1 MSEDSSTTPPVR
13 RRRRFRLTLKLL
25 VVVAVVYLFV
35 IPLVPDFR
43 AALDEVQRVEPRL
56 LALGL
61 LLEITA
67 LWCYAPLVKA
77 SLGDAG
83 LGLSRWRLFRIQ
95 MSTRALSS
103 IVPGGNAASSA
114 LGFRLMTLSGVSGP
128 DAGFALAT
136 VGLGSAVVLNLIL
149 WLGLIVS
156 IPIRGVN
163 ALYGS
168 AAVVGIV
175 VMGLAGTLIF
185 GLMEGQGRAERFVR
199 WVARKVNVDEERA
212 ALVVHQLAERLEA
225 LITDRQ
231 LLGRVAFWATVNWV
245 LDALA
250 LWVFIRAFGVSMG
263 LDALF
268 ISFGIANVLAAIPIT
283 PGGLGYV
290 DTSYVGMLGVFGVP
304 LRTATLGVASYRFA
318 QFFFPII
325 LGGVLYASLR
335 IGPWSI
341 ERRDNLMRLRELA
354 EQETERG
361 ESKIDFQLRFPAR
374 DVTGEFIRPAHTTW
388 GSRRRRQ
395 TSSVID
401 PNGPTRPVSG
411 DDQLDND
418 HSGE

>member
-1 MSEDSSTTPPVR
+1 
-13 RRRRFRLTLKLL
+13 
-25 VVVAVVYLFV
+25 
-35 IPLVPDFR
+35 
-43 AALDEVQRVEPRL
+43 
-56 LALGL
+56 
-61 LLEITA
+61 
-67 LWCYAPLVKA
+67 
-77 SLGDAG
+77 
-83 LGLSRWRLFRIQ
+83 
-95 MSTRALSS
+95 
-103 IVPGGNAASSA
+103 
-114 LGFRLMTLSGVSGP
+114 
-128 DAGFALAT
+128 
-136 VGLGSAVVLNLIL
+136 
-149 WLGLIVS
+149 
-156 IPIRGVN
+156 
-163 ALYGS
+163 
-168 AAVVGIV
+168 
-175 VMGLAGTLIF
+175 MGLAGTLIF

-212 ALVVHQLAERLEA
+212 ALVVRQLAERLEA

-374 DVTGEFIRPAHTTW
+374 DMTGEFIRPAHTTW
-388 GSRRRRQ
+388 GSPRRRKA
-395 TSSVID
+395 SSVID

-411 DDQLDND
+411 DDRLDDD